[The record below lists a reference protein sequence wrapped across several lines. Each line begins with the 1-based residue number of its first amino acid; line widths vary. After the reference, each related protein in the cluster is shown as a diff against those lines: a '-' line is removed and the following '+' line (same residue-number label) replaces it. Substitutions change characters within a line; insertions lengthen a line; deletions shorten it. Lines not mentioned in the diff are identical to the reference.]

1 MAGRDGT
8 PIKLRRDKV
17 RVAKLDTDGHIA
29 KRDYERKLGTLQT
42 KMRAILQAYLFSDD
56 QGVVVFEGVD
66 AAGKGGAIRRL
77 TGVLDPRAY
86 KVWPIGAPNEIER
99 QQHYLSRFWS
109 RLPPHGTIAIF
120 DRSWYGRVLVERV
133 EGHTEKRDWRRA
145 YNEINEFEHM
155 LIDDGMKLVKIF
167 LHISQK
173 EQLKRFEQRVRD
185 PLKRWKLTYDD
196 VRNRLQWDAYED
208 AINEMIA
215 RTSTVAAPWHVV
227 ATDNKRRARI
237 DTLTHITDVLS
248 KGVDLKPRPLAPK
261 LRDALENAFGIDID
275 QD

>member
-8 PIKLRRDKV
+8 PIRLRRDKV
-17 RVAKLDTDGHIA
+17 RVEKLDTDGHIS
-29 KRDYERKLGTLQT
+29 KRDYERKLDKLQT
-42 KMRAILQAYLFSDD
+42 KMRAILQAYLASDD
-56 QGVVVFEGVD
+56 RGVVVFEGVD

-77 TGVLDPRAY
+77 TAVLDPRAY

-99 QQHYLSRFWS
+99 QQHYLTRFWS

-133 EGHTEKRDWRRA
+133 EGLTEKRDWRRA
-145 YNEINEFEHM
+145 YNEINEFENM

-173 EQLKRFEQRVRD
+173 EQLKRFEQRMRD

-208 AINEMIA
+208 AIDEMIA

-237 DTLTHITDVLS
+237 DTLTHITDVLAQ
-248 KGVDLKPRPLAPK
+248 GVDLKPRPLAPK

>member
-1 MAGRDGT
+1 MAARGGT
-8 PIKLRRDKV
+8 PIRLRRDKV
-17 RVAKLDTDGHIA
+17 RVEKLDTDGHIS
-29 KRDYERKLGTLQT
+29 KRDYERKLDKLQT
-42 KMRAILQAYLFSDD
+42 KMRAILQAYLASDD
-56 QGVVVFEGVD
+56 RGVVVFEGVD

-77 TGVLDPRAY
+77 TAVLDPRAY

-99 QQHYLSRFWS
+99 QQHYLTRFWS
-109 RLPPHGTIAIF
+109 RLPPHGSMAIF

-133 EGHTEKRDWRRA
+133 EGFTEKRDWRRA

-173 EQLKRFEQRVRD
+173 EQLKRFEQRVHD

-208 AINEMIA
+208 AIDEMIA
-215 RTSTVAAPWHVV
+215 RTSTAAAPWHVV
-227 ATDNKRRARI
+227 STDNKRRARI

-248 KGVDLKPRPLAPK
+248 RGVDLKPRPLAPK

>member
-17 RVAKLDTDGHIA
+17 HVARLQTDGHIS
-29 KRDYERKLGTLQT
+29 KRDYERKLDKLET
-42 KMRAILQAYLFSDD
+42 KMRAILQAYLFSGDR
-56 QGVVVFEGVD
+56 GVVVFEGVD
-66 AAGKGGAIRRL
+66 AAGKGGSIRRL
-77 TGVLDPRAY
+77 TTVLDPRAY

-99 QQHYLSRFWS
+99 QQHYLTRFWS
-109 RLPPHGTIAIF
+109 RLPTNGTMAIF

-133 EGHTEKRDWRRA
+133 EGFAEKREWRRA

-155 LIDDGMKLVKIF
+155 LLDDGIKLVKIF
-167 LHISQK
+167 LHISQE
-173 EQLKRFEQRVRD
+173 EQLKRFKDRVRD

-208 AINEMIA
+208 AIDEMIE

-248 KGVDLKPRPLAPK
+248 EGVDLKPRPLAPK
-261 LRDALENAFGIDID
+261 LRVALESYFGVEID

>member
-1 MAGRDGT
+1 MAARGGT

-17 RVAKLDTDGHIA
+17 RVAHLDTDGHIS
-29 KRDYERKLGTLQT
+29 KRDYERKLAKLQT

-66 AAGKGGAIRRL
+66 AAGKGGSIRRL
-77 TGVLDPRAY
+77 TAVLDPRAY

-99 QQHYLSRFWS
+99 QQHYLTRFWS
-109 RLPPHGTIAIF
+109 RLPPHGTVAIF

-133 EGHTEKRDWRRA
+133 EGFTAKREWRRA

-155 LIDDGMKLVKIF
+155 LLDDGVKLVKIF

-208 AINEMIA
+208 AIDEMIE

-237 DTLTHITDVLS
+237 DTLTHITEVLS

-261 LRDALENAFGIDID
+261 LRDALEDSFGIEFD

>member
-1 MAGRDGT
+1 MAARGGT
-8 PIKLRRDKV
+8 TIKLRHDKV
-17 RVAKLDTDGHIA
+17 RVAKLETDGHIS
-29 KRDYERKLGTLQT
+29 KREYERKLDKLGI
-42 KMRAILQAYLFSDD
+42 KMREILQAYLFSGDR
-56 QGVVVFEGVD
+56 GVVVFEGVD
-66 AAGKGGAIRRL
+66 AAGKGGSIRRL
-77 TGVLDPRAY
+77 TTVLDPRAY
-86 KVWPIGAPNEIER
+86 KVWPIGPPNEIER
-99 QQHYLSRFWS
+99 QQHYLTRFWS
-109 RLPPHGTIAIF
+109 RLPPHGTMAVF

-133 EGHTEKRDWRRA
+133 EGYAEKREWRRA

-155 LIDDGMKLVKIF
+155 LLDDGVKLVKIF

-196 VRNRLQWDAYED
+196 IRNRLQWEAYEE
-208 AINEMIA
+208 AIDEMIE

-237 DTLTHITDVLS
+237 ETLTHITNVLS

-261 LRDALENAFGIDID
+261 LRDALEDAFGIGFD